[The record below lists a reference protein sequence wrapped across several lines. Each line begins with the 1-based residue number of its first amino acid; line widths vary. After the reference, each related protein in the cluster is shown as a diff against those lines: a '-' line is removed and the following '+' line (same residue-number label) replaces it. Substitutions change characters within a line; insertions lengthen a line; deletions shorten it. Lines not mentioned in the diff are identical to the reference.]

1 MLCPLF
7 PSCLDS
13 LQEQESRFNVF
24 PFFYAIVDC
33 VGFSNTLADIN
44 KRRRSFQQDLSTLQV
59 DDLSLSNVSETEKT
73 QSPESRLCL
82 NLYWFS
88 KSRTK
93 SRLNPK
99 TGLIEALTW
108 SIACTIV
115 WSCEGLM
122 TLINV
127 CKTWYIFRVFL
138 WNGLQANIWNRF
150 VTFSLFFEAMVS
162 ISDSQCFLFFAAP
175 QKVAPSFSTDQN
187 LFRALA
193 RIAVHNQA

>member
-73 QSPESRLCL
+73 QSPKPRLCL
-82 NLYWFS
+82 NLY
-88 KSRTK
+88 
-93 SRLNPK
+93 
-99 TGLIEALTW
+99 
-108 SIACTIV
+108 
-115 WSCEGLM
+115 
-122 TLINV
+122 
-127 CKTWYIFRVFL
+127 
-138 WNGLQANIWNRF
+138 
-150 VTFSLFFEAMVS
+150 
-162 ISDSQCFLFFAAP
+162 
-175 QKVAPSFSTDQN
+175 
-187 LFRALA
+187 
-193 RIAVHNQA
+193 